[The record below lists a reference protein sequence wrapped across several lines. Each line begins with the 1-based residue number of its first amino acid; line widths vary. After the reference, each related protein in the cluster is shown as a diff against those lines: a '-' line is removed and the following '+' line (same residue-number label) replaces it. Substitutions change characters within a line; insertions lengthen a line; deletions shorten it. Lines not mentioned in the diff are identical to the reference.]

1 MNRQR
6 ALTAIVVLAGMAAAF
21 GFAPADADVAA
32 IIAQV
37 ESAQPGGAGG
47 TDDLAA
53 LTLSQVMDKFHVPG
67 VSVAV
72 IKDSRIHWAK
82 AYGTADVVSGAKVD
96 TETAFQAASISKPV
110 AAMAVLRAVQDGR
123 FGLDDDINGILKS
136 WKLPT
141 GDFTKS
147 QPVTPRSLLSHTSGL
162 DDGFGFPGYH
172 PSEPVPTLTQILD
185 GQKPSNVGSVRLG
198 RPPMTA
204 MKYSGGG
211 VTLMQLALMDVM
223 QRPFPEIMR
232 QTVLDPLGMRHSAYE
247 QPLSSARDRNA
258 ARAHGLE
265 GQAMDAKWH
274 VYPELEAAGL
284 WTTPSDLATFLI
296 EVEQSIQGRSNRVLS
311 RATVQEMVNPVG
323 VGDYAVG
330 LGVAKRGEGWYF
342 GHGGS
347 NWGFRCDMRAHKI
360 KGYGVAVMT
369 NGDRGGRVIDELE
382 RRIESA
388 YRWDSLDKPLRR

>member
-6 ALTAIVVLAGMAAAF
+6 PFVAIAFLIGIAAAF
-21 GFAPADADVAA
+21 GFAPADSDVAA
-32 IIAQV
+32 IIAQI
-37 ESAQPGGAGG
+37 EGAQPGSPGNA
-47 TDDLAA
+47 DESAR
-53 LTLSQVMDKFHVPG
+53 LTLAQVMEKHHVPA

-72 IKDSRIHWAK
+72 IKDFRVHWAK
-82 AYGTADVVSGAKVD
+82 AYGVADIVTGAKAD
-96 TETAFQAASISKPV
+96 PETLFQAASISKPV

-123 FGLDDDINGILKS
+123 FGLDDDINSILKS

-172 PSEPVPTLTQILD
+172 PDAPLPTLTQILD
-185 GQKPSNVGSVRLG
+185 GQKPSNVGNVRLA

-211 VTLMQLALMDVM
+211 VTLMQLALTDVIG
-223 QRPFPEIMR
+223 QPFPEMMR
-232 QTVLDPLGMRHSAYE
+232 RTVLDPLGMAHSGYE
-247 QPLSSARDRNA
+247 QPLSAARDRNA

-284 WTTPSDLATFLI
+284 WTTPSDLTTFLI
-296 EVEQSIQGRSNRVLS
+296 EVQQSIQGRSNRVLS
-311 RATVQEMVNPVG
+311 RAIAQEMVTPVG

-330 LGVAKRGEGWYF
+330 LGISKLGEGWYF

-347 NWGFRCDMRAHKI
+347 NWGFRCDMRAHKV
-360 KGYGVAVMT
+360 KGYGVAIMT
-369 NGDRGGRVIDELE
+369 NGDRGGRVIEELE
-382 RRIESA
+382 RRVESA

>member
-6 ALTAIVVLAGMAAAF
+6 PFVAIAFLIGIAAAF
-21 GFAPADADVAA
+21 GFASADSDVAA
-32 IIAQV
+32 IIAQI
-37 ESAQPGGAGG
+37 EGAQPGSPGNA
-47 TDDLAA
+47 DESAR
-53 LTLSQVMDKFHVPG
+53 LTLAQVMEKHHVPA

-72 IKDSRIHWAK
+72 IKDFRVHWAK
-82 AYGTADVVSGAKVD
+82 AYGVADIVTGAKAD
-96 TETAFQAASISKPV
+96 PETLFQAASISKPV

-123 FGLDDDINGILKS
+123 FGLDDDINSILKS

-172 PSEPVPTLTQILD
+172 PDAPLPTLTQILD
-185 GQKPSNVGSVRLG
+185 GQKPSNVGNVRLA

-211 VTLMQLALMDVM
+211 VTLMQLALTDVIG
-223 QRPFPEIMR
+223 QPFPEMMR
-232 QTVLDPLGMRHSAYE
+232 RTVLDPLGMTHSGYE
-247 QPLSSARDRNA
+247 QPLSAARDRNA

-284 WTTPSDLATFLI
+284 WTTPSDLTTFLI
-296 EVEQSIQGRSNRVLS
+296 EVQQSIQGRSNRVLS
-311 RATVQEMVNPVG
+311 RAIAQEMVTPVG

-330 LGVAKRGEGWYF
+330 LGISKLGEGWYF

-347 NWGFRCDMRAHKI
+347 NWGFRCDMRAHKV
-360 KGYGVAVMT
+360 KGYGVAIMT
-369 NGDRGGRVIDELE
+369 NGDRGGRVIEELE
-382 RRIESA
+382 RRVESA

>member
-1 MNRQR
+1 MKRPLIAVIIVLVAGIVAGFGPLCASEDSSPAAMMARIETVQTPNRQG
-6 ALTAIVVLAGMAAAF
+6 LDGY
-21 GFAPADADVAA
+21 
-32 IIAQV
+32 
-37 ESAQPGGAGG
+37 
-47 TDDLAA
+47 
-53 LTLSQVMDKFHVPG
+53 TLRQVMERFRVPG

-72 IKDSRIHWAK
+72 IKDFEIHWAK
-82 AYGTADVVSGAKVD
+82 GYGVADVETGAAVEAN
-96 TETAFQAASISKPV
+96 TLFQAASISKPV

-123 FGLDDDINGILKS
+123 FGLDDDINSILRS

-141 GDFTKS
+141 GEYTAS

-172 PSEPVPTLTQILD
+172 PDAPLPTLMQILD
-185 GQKPSNVGSVRLG
+185 GQKPSNVGSVRLA

-211 VTLMQLALMDVM
+211 VTLMQLALTDVLG
-223 QRPFPEIMR
+223 RPFPEVMQ
-232 QTVLDPLGMRHSAYE
+232 QTVLGPLGMTRSAYE
-247 QPLSSARDRNA
+247 QPLSPERDRNA

-284 WTTPSDLATFLI
+284 WTTSTDLARFLI
-296 EVEQSIQGRSNRVLS
+296 DVQQSIRGRSNRVLS
-311 RATVQEMVNPVG
+311 RAIAQEMVNPVG

-330 LGVAKRGEGWYF
+330 LGVGKIGEGWYV
-342 GHGGS
+342 GHSGG
-347 NWGFRCDMRAHKI
+347 NWGFRCDMKAHKL

-369 NGDRGGRVIDELE
+369 NGDNGGKLIEEIEHRV
-382 RRIESA
+382 ESA
-388 YRWDSLDKPLRR
+388 YRWDALDKPLRR

>member
-1 MNRQR
+1 MNRR
-6 ALTAIVVLAGMAAAF
+6 RPFVAIAVLIGMVAAF
-21 GFAPADADVAA
+21 GFAPADTDVAA
-32 IIAQV
+32 IIAQI
-37 ESAQPGGAGG
+37 EGAQPGGPGS
-47 TDDLAA
+47 TDESAR
-53 LTLSQVMDKFHVPG
+53 LTLAQVMDKHHVPA

-72 IKDSRIHWAK
+72 IKDFRIHWTR
-82 AYGTADVVSGAKVD
+82 AYGVADIVSGAKADPD
-96 TETAFQAASISKPV
+96 TLFQAASISKPV

-123 FGLDDDINGILKS
+123 FGLDDDINTILKS

-141 GDFTKS
+141 GDFARS

-172 PSEPVPTLTQILD
+172 PDAPLPTLTQILD

-211 VTLMQLALMDVM
+211 VTLMQLALTDVIG
-223 QRPFPEIMR
+223 QPFPEIMR
-232 QTVLDPLGMRHSAYE
+232 RAVLNPLGMTHSGYE
-247 QPLSSARDRNA
+247 QPLSAARDRNA

-296 EVEQSIQGRSNRVLS
+296 EVQQSIQGRSNRVLS
-311 RATVQEMVNPVG
+311 RAIAQEMVTPVG

-330 LGVAKRGEGWYF
+330 LGISKLGEGWYV

-347 NWGFRCDMRAHKI
+347 NWGFRCDMRAHKV
-360 KGYGVAVMT
+360 KGYGVAIMT
-369 NGDRGGRVIDELE
+369 NGDRGGRVIEELE
-382 RRIESA
+382 RRIESV
-388 YRWDSLDKPLRR
+388 YQWDSLDKPLRR

>member
-1 MNRQR
+1 MPLRR
-6 ALTAIVVLAGMAAAF
+6 LFAAAAVLAGVIAAL
-21 GFAPADADVAA
+21 GFASAQSDVTA
-32 IIAQV
+32 IIAQI
-37 ESAQPGGAGG
+37 EGAQTGA
-47 TDDLAA
+47 TDELAP
-53 LTLSQVMDKFHVPG
+53 LTIAQVMDKYHVPG

-72 IKDSRIHWAK
+72 IRDFQIHWAR
-82 AYGTADVVSGAKVD
+82 AYGVADIVTGAKVD
-96 TETAFQAASISKPV
+96 PDTLFQAASISKPV

-123 FGLDDDINGILKS
+123 FGLDDDINSILKS

-141 GDFTKS
+141 GEFTKS

-172 PSEPVPTLTQILD
+172 PSAPLPTLVQILD
-185 GQKPSNVGSVRLG
+185 GQKPSNVGPVRLG

-211 VTLMQLALMDVM
+211 VLLMQLALTDALG
-223 QRPFPEIMR
+223 RSFPEMMQ
-232 QTVLDPLGMRHSAYE
+232 QTVLGPLGMSRSGYE
-247 QPLSSARDRNA
+247 QPLSTERDRNA
-258 ARAHGLE
+258 ARAHGLD

-284 WTTPSDLATFLI
+284 WTTPSDLARFLI
-296 EVEQSIQGRSNRVLS
+296 EVQQSVRGRSNRVLS
-311 RATVQEMVNPVG
+311 RAMAEQMVNPVG

-330 LGVAKRGEGWYF
+330 LGVSKIGEGWYV

-347 NWGFRCDMRAHKI
+347 NWGFRCDMRAHKA

-369 NGDRGGRVIDELE
+369 NGDRGGRIIEEIE
-382 RRIESA
+382 RRIEAA
-388 YRWDSLDKPLRR
+388 YHWDALDKPLRR

>member
-1 MNRQR
+1 MFR
-6 ALTAIVVLAGMAAAF
+6 ATSVLLVAMATVVLATS
-21 GFAPADADVAA
+21 APADDVAA
-32 IIAQV
+32 VIAQI
-37 ESAQPGGAGG
+37 EGAQTGGSGE
-47 TDDLAA
+47 LAT
-53 LTLSQVMDKFHVPG
+53 LTLAQVMEKVRVPG

-72 IKDSRIHWAK
+72 IRDFQIHWSK
-82 AYGTADVVSGAKVD
+82 AYGIADVVSGAKAD
-96 TETAFQAASISKPV
+96 TETLFQAASISKPV
-110 AAMAVLRAVQDGR
+110 AAMAVLRAIQDGH
-123 FGLDDDINGILKS
+123 FGLDDDINGILRS

-141 GDFTKS
+141 GEFTTS

-172 PSEPVPTLTQILD
+172 PAAPLPTLVQILE

-211 VTLMQLALMDVM
+211 VTLMQLALTDALG
-223 QRPFPEIMR
+223 RPFPEVMQ
-232 QTVLDPLGMRHSAYE
+232 QTVLEPLGLTRSAYE
-247 QPLSSARDRNA
+247 QPLSPERDRNA

-284 WTTPSDLATFLI
+284 WTTPTDLARFLI
-296 EVEQSIQGRSNRVLS
+296 EVQQSIRGKSNRVLS
-311 RATVQEMVNPVG
+311 RVIAQEMVNPVG

-330 LGVAKRGEGWYF
+330 LGVSKIGEGWYV

-347 NWGFRCDMRAHKI
+347 NWGFRCDMKAHKL
-360 KGYGVAVMT
+360 KGYGVAIMT
-369 NGDRGGRVIDELE
+369 NGDRGGRLIEELE
-382 RRIESA
+382 QRVESA
-388 YRWDSLDKPLRR
+388 YHWDALDKPLRR